1 MPDRAAMTQRA
12 ILAGARAARH
22 LPGAL
27 GGMGVYFWAQR
38 RIAED
43 PQDPSWQEDV
53 DVLLGLADSALRRD
67 RVDAALR
74 WFDKALRLSY
84 HGSLHQAGSSPL
96 AADPEG
102 FLRAV
107 RMSRTGRVMLPE
119 TPPALRA
126 PARPAPRDRGGSP
139 ARLLVIAQENW
150 TFIRP
155 LLDELAERLDVEI
168 RTVDVD
174 DLSAPGFA
182 DRDQILRARYDAL
195 QGGELLPT
203 PPELVDGFEWA
214 DVVLVE
220 WAHHV
225 LTWVTLLDRAP
236 RLLAVRLHRFE
247 AFTPFPLFTDAARVD
262 RLLYVSPPVRSMLSR
277 VVPSFEQIPAQQVG
291 NLLTRGLGP
300 EPAEERDP
308 HLLVQ
313 VGWLREIKDVM
324 FSVDVLERLRE
335 RDDRYRLRLIGPELP
350 ADPGTDTP
358 YQRRV
363 RSRLEELEPGAVEIL
378 GRREDVPALL
388 AEAGVVL
395 SSSRHEGTH
404 EAIMEGMAAGC
415 AAVVR
420 DWPETAA
427 YGGAVTIYD
436 ARWVVA
442 DQDAAVARILEL
454 ADPTALAEASR
465 AARAFAVR
473 HRDPE
478 RILEGYAQGL
488 DLGPGPVRGDL
499 TGLAG
504 PDGGA

>member
-1 MPDRAAMTQRA
+1 
-12 ILAGARAARH
+12 
-22 LPGAL
+22 
-27 GGMGVYFWAQR
+27 MGVYFWSQHQ
-38 RIAED
+38 IAED
-43 PQDPSWQEDV
+43 PQGTSWREDV
-53 DVLLGLADSALRRD
+53 DVLLGRADAALMRG

-74 WFDKALRLSY
+74 WFDKALRISY
-84 HGSLHQAGSSPL
+84 HGSLHQAGTSPL
-96 AADPEG
+96 AADPDA
-102 FLRAV
+102 FLRAA
-107 RMSRTGRVMLPE
+107 RMSRTGRIMLPE
-119 TPPALRA
+119 DPLALRE
-126 PARPAPRDRGGSP
+126 PERPAPRERGGGP

-155 LLDELAERLDVEI
+155 LLDALTETLGVEV
-168 RTVDVD
+168 RTIDVD
-174 DLSAPGFA
+174 DLAPPGFA
-182 DRDQILRARYDAL
+182 DRDRILRARYDAL

-236 RLLAVRLHRFE
+236 RCLAVRLHRFE
-247 AFTPFPLFTDAARVD
+247 AFTPFPLFTDASRID
-262 RLLYVSPPVRSMLSR
+262 HLLYVSPPVRTMLCR
-277 VVPSFEQIPAQQVG
+277 IAPAFARVPSQQVG
-291 NLLTRGLGP
+291 NLLVRGLGP
-300 EPAEERDP
+300 EPGEDRDP

-324 FSVDVLERLRE
+324 FSLDVLERLRE
-335 RDDRYRLRLIGPELP
+335 HDDRYRLRLIGPGLP
-350 ADPGTDTP
+350 ADPGADTP

-363 RSRLEELEPGAVEIL
+363 RARLAAVSPGAVEIL

-404 EAIMEGMAAGC
+404 ESIMEGMAAGC

-427 YGGAVTIYD
+427 YGGAATIYD
-436 ARWVVA
+436 PRWVVA
-442 DQDAAVARILEL
+442 DQDAAVERIQQL
-454 ADPTALAEASR
+454 ADPAALREASR
-465 AARAFAVR
+465 AARAFAVQ

-478 RILEGYAQGL
+478 QVVARYAQGL
-488 DLGPGPVRGDL
+488 QLGDL
-499 TGLAG
+499 AG
-504 PDGGA
+504 ER